1 VRNQSADLKVAPLPG
16 YVSNHVPR
24 AGTGISADFR
34 GCPGVALRRV
44 GNTLVWGGRGQPQCE
59 DWYKTIETVLD
70 EGAKVVQE
78 IENWL
83 LSKRAKLFGRKSVP
97 ICKTISKRV

>member
-34 GCPGVALRRV
+34 GCPRLALRRV
-44 GNTLVWGGRGQPQCE
+44 GN
-59 DWYKTIETVLD
+59 IETVLD

-83 LSKRAKLFGRKSVP
+83 LSKRAKLFGRKSVA
-97 ICKTISKRV
+97 KRYQKEFDITKNRGEFSRHGQLLL